1 MKGATVK
8 SENLAYLVRD
18 HAWFVSYAPADNP
31 EIAVAVIVEHGG
43 HGGSAA
49 APLAKKVIE
58 TYLEDQ
64 GREAPGGEAGARRE
78 ASSRRVQDFPDAD

>member
-1 MKGATVK
+1 MRGNIVK
-8 SENLAYLVRD
+8 SENLSYLARD
-18 HAWFVSYAPADNP
+18 HAWFVSYAPAEKP

-58 TYLEDQ
+58 KYLEVRGQTPPARETLARGQ
-64 GREAPGGEAGARRE
+64 GA
-78 ASSRRVQDFPDAD
+78 ASAN